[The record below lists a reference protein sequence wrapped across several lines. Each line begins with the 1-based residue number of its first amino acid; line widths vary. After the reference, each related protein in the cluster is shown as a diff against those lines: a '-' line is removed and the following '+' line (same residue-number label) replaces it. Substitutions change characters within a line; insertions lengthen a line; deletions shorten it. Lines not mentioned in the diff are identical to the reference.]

1 MVCSIY
7 VDDEIGGAS
16 ADACWSNLQGTGGR
30 YFFPLFTHSKNLR
43 AFNHLIGIGE
53 AEGFVSRS
61 ICYNESQ
68 VEEKANEEV
77 EEKTSKDEAKIQVV
91 AVLARQAIN

>member
-1 MVCSIY
+1 MQS
-7 VDDEIGGAS
+7 
-16 ADACWSNLQGTGGR
+16 T
-30 YFFPLFTHSKNLR
+30 
-43 AFNHLIGIGE
+43 GIGE